1 MTLWGGRDGGN
12 MVNDTRTVKA
22 QIADK
27 ARAMGFAAVG
37 VARAQGA
44 GERAGLER
52 FLGDGRHGDMAW
64 MRDARDVRGKPEAIW
79 PEAKSAIVVGV
90 SYAPAGDPLAPLANL
105 AEAAIALY
113 ARRRDYHDVLKKRI
127 KALARWIAESF
138 ACEVRV
144 FVDTAP
150 VMEKP
155 LAARA
160 GLGWQGK
167 HTNLVSREFG
177 SWLLLGEVFTTLNL
191 PPDTP
196 ALDICGSCDACVR
209 ACPTGALDAPYRI
222 DARRCISYLTIE
234 HKGEIPSDLARQM
247 GNRVFGCDDCLAAC
261 PWNKFAPAAADPDMA
276 ERNDMARLKLA
287 DLVSL
292 DDAQFRKLFA
302 GTPVKRTGHARM
314 QRNVQIALDN
324 ASRK

>member
-1 MTLWGGRDGGN
+1 